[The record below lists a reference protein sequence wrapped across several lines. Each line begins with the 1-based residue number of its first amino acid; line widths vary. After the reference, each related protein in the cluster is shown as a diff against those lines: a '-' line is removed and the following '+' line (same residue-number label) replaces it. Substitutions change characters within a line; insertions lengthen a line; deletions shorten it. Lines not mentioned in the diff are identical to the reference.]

1 MSNFVEEFTKQKE
14 KLKNIA
20 YGLYKENF
28 LSEKELK
35 QIDEILTNEKIKI
48 AVIGQMKYGKSTF
61 INSLIFNKE
70 FLPTSSTPMTAAL
83 SEIIYG
89 NIDKYKITFFTQE
102 EFEEM
107 EKGNSEVFKDTIT
120 KAKKLGRELYRLLG
134 ETKIISPEEFEE
146 YVGAE
151 GKYTPIVKMLTIETP
166 NDILKE
172 SIVVDTPGFNDPIKS
187 RDEIAFKFIEEADF
201 IILFLYAGR
210 PFDNT
215 DRQIIIDKLQNAPLG
230 KLIAVVNKSDT
241 LLEEQGTFE
250 RIKRYVEEKYKTTV
264 KEGITSPNLREMLL
278 KAEIIP
284 ISSLMALLG
293 KMDIREIEKDENLKW
308 YYDKFSKEFGNIS
321 QKDMLELSNIN
332 TLEQS
337 IKNAIEKEK
346 NKILTNKVKQQ
357 IITSLRIK
365 LDKLQTEKLSL
376 EQDLSNLNNIDE
388 IENKKKIIDQFM
400 NNEFN
405 EIINTYKIL
414 ESIKYM
420 SDNLKKQDF
429 NKIHNFENS
438 TFQNIKILVDK
449 LGKKEGVE
457 RLKYNFRQFNAEITE
472 DLRKHISICLEDM
485 QQQVK
490 NKIDEIF
497 EELKHHELGTKFDI
511 KSADFD
517 RLKENF
523 LFLQLDSIDKQ
534 INNIKLE
541 LPTVDTG
548 LVFGLF
554 GDSKEK
560 IKDKFSNF
568 STKYFNNLREEINK
582 IYNSFDA
589 ILFQQ
594 LGNNNELNKFLKQ
607 KIISPLENSLYKIE
621 QERDNRLEKINE
633 IETKLEYIN
642 KNLNIIE
649 NKIAEVENE
658 LKG

>member
-1 MSNFVEEFTKQKE
+1 MSNFIEEFTKQKE

-35 QIDEILTNEKIKI
+35 QIDTILTNEKIKI

-70 FLPTSSTPMTAAL
+70 FIPTSSTPMTAAL
-83 SEIIYG
+83 SEITYG
-89 NIDKYKITFFTQE
+89 DMDKYEVTFFTQE

-107 EKGNSEVFKDTIT
+107 EKDNSETFKDTLT

-134 ETKIISPEEFEE
+134 ETKTISPEEFEK

-241 LLEEQGTFE
+241 LLEEHGTFE
-250 RIKRYVEEKYKTTV
+250 RIKKYVEEKYKTTV
-264 KEGITSPNLREMLL
+264 KERVASPNLKELL
-278 KAEIIP
+278 LNAEIIP
-284 ISSLMALLG
+284 ISALMALLG
-293 KMDIREIEKDENLKW
+293 KMDMKEIEKDANLKW

-321 QKDMLELSNIN
+321 QKDILALSNIN

-346 NKILTNKVKQQ
+346 NKILTDKVKQQ

-365 LDKLQTEKLSL
+365 LDELQTKKLSL
-376 EQDLSNLNNIDE
+376 EQDLENINNIDE
-388 IENKKKIIDQFM
+388 IENKKIIIDQFVD
-400 NNEFN
+400 NEFD
-405 EIINTYKIL
+405 EITNTYKIL

-420 SDNLKKQDF
+420 SDNFKKQTF
-429 NKIHNFENS
+429 NKINNFYTS
-438 TFQNIKILVDK
+438 TSRNIGALVDES
-449 LGKKEGVE
+449 GKGKGVE
-457 RLKYNFRQFNAEITE
+457 RLKFNFRQLNAEIKG
-472 DLRKHISICLEDM
+472 DLRENINNCLEDM
-485 QQQVK
+485 QQQVTK
-490 NKIDEIF
+490 KINDIF
-497 EELKHHELGTKFDI
+497 KELKHHELATKFKI
-511 KSADFD
+511 KSTDFD
-517 RLKENF
+517 KLKENL
-523 LFLQLDSIDKQ
+523 LFLQSDSIDKN
-534 INNIKLE
+534 INDIKLE

-548 LVFGLF
+548 FFF

-560 IKDKFSNF
+560 IKDNFFNF
-568 STKYFNNLREEINK
+568 SDKYFDNLIEEVKK
-582 IYNSFDA
+582 IYNGFDT
-589 ILFQQ
+589 ILSQK
-594 LGNNNELNKFLKQ
+594 LGNNNELKAFLKQ
-607 KIISPLENSLYKIE
+607 KIISPLEESLYKIE
-621 QERDNRLEKINE
+621 QERENRLKKINE
-633 IETKLEYIN
+633 IETTLKSIN

-649 NKIAEVENE
+649 NKIAEIENE